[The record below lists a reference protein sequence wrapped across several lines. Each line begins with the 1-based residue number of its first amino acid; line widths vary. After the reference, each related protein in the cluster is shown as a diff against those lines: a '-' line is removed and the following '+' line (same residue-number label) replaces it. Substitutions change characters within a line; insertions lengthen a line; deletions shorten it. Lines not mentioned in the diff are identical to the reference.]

1 MPDPNQLQYLIKLLD
16 DDSRTVQETVIKEL
30 RSFGPDLQRQ
40 LQKQQIELEP
50 SAAHV
55 IEKLLDDDNRIWILE
70 TWSSWLSIPNDK
82 DKLEIAL
89 NILAQF
95 QYRRTHAVSLTRL
108 LDLITKQFNIYFPNG
123 DEMDLCHFLFQAYKI
138 RGATKDYYNPF
149 NSNLIYVINEQR
161 GLPISLACVFI
172 LIGYRLGFDIQG
184 CNFPG
189 HFLTIVSLE
198 NEKILIDCFDGG
210 RILKDGDLR
219 NPDPEHPLG
228 FADILKLECD
238 AVSIINRILMNLIHA
253 YQEYGQEYHAHLMAQ
268 LLEMMRD
275 E

>member
-1 MPDPNQLQYLIKLLD
+1 MADPNQLPHLIKLLD
-16 DDSRTVQETVIKEL
+16 DDSRVVHDAVIKEL
-30 RSFGPDLQRQ
+30 HAFGPDLQKQ
-40 LQKQQIELEP
+40 LQKQRIELDP
-50 SAAHV
+50 FATGV
-55 IEKLLDDDNRIWILE
+55 IERILDEDNRKWILE
-70 TWSSWLSIPNDK
+70 TWPAWQTIPDDK
-82 DKLEIAL
+82 HKLEIAL

-95 QYRRTHAVSLTRL
+95 QYRRTHTVSLTRL

-123 DEMDLCHFLFQAYKI
+123 DEMDLCHFLFQTYKI

-189 HFLTIVSLE
+189 HFLAIVGLE
-198 NEKILIDCFDGG
+198 NEKILVDCFNSG
-210 RILKDGDLR
+210 RVLKAGDLQ
-219 NPDPEHPLG
+219 NPDPEHPVG
-228 FADILKLECD
+228 FEDILKLECD
-238 AVSIINRILMNLIHA
+238 AVSIINRILRNLIHA
-253 YQEYGQEYHAHLMAQ
+253 YQEYGQEHHAQLMGQ
-268 LLEMMRD
+268 LLEMISN